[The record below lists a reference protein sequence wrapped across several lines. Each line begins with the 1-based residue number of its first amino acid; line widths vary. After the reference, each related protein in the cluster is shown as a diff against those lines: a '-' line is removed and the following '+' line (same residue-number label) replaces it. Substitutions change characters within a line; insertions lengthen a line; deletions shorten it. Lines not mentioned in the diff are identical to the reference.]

1 MAVKVAINGF
11 GRIGRMVFQALC
23 DQGLL
28 GKGIDVVAV
37 VDISTDADYFAY
49 QMKYDSVHGKFKHK
63 VETKKSDPAK
73 EEPDTL
79 VVNGQSIKCIM
90 ATKEPGQLPWK
101 ALGVDYVIE
110 STGLFT
116 DSAKAKG
123 HIDAGAKKVILS
135 APGKG
140 EVKTIVMGVNE
151 NEYDPAKHTIVSNAS
166 CTTNCLAP
174 VVHVLLKEGF
184 GIETGLMTTIHAY
197 TATQKTV
204 DGPSKKDWRGGRAA
218 AQNIIPSTTGAAKA
232 VGEVL
237 PATKGKLTG
246 MSFRVPVADVSVVDL
261 TFRTTKDTS
270 IEEIDAA
277 LKKASQTY
285 LKGFLG
291 VADEELVSTDFIHDE
306 RSSIYDSLAT
316 LQNNLKGEKRFFKV
330 VSWYDNEW
338 GYSNRVVD
346 LVKLMAKKDGLLK

>member
-1 MAVKVAINGF
+1 MAIKVAINGF
-11 GRIGRMVFQALC
+11 GRIGRMVFNAMVEQN
-23 DQGLL
+23 LL
-28 GKGIDVVAV
+28 GKEIDLVAV
-37 VDISTDADYFAY
+37 ADVSTDANYFAY
-49 QMKYDSVHGKFKHK
+49 QIKYDSVHGKFKGEVKGEGDVLTVNGHQIK
-63 VETKKSDPAK
+63 CVAAAK
-73 EEPDTL
+73 EP
-79 VVNGQSIKCIM
+79 S
-90 ATKEPGQLPWK
+90 QLPWK
-101 ALGVDYVIE
+101 DLGIEYVIE

-116 DSAKAKG
+116 DSEKAKG
-123 HIDAGAKKVILS
+123 HLEAGAKKVIIS

-140 EVKTIVMGVNE
+140 EVKTIVMGVNNE
-151 NEYDPAKHTIVSNAS
+151 EYDAAKHNIVSNAS

-174 VVHVLLKEGF
+174 LVHVLLKEGI
-184 GIETGLMTTIHAY
+184 GIETGLMTTIHSY

-218 AQNIIPSTTGAAKA
+218 AANIIPSTTGAAKA

-246 MSFRVPVADVSVVDL
+246 MSFRVPTPDVSVVDL
-261 TFRTTKDTS
+261 TFRATKDTS
-270 IEEIDAA
+270 IEEIDSL
-277 LKKASQTY
+277 LKKAADSY
-285 LKGFLG
+285 LKGILG
-291 VADEELVSTDFIHDE
+291 VTAEELVSTDFIHDK

-346 LVKLMAKKDGLLK
+346 LLKYMIGKK

>member
-1 MAVKVAINGF
+1 MAVKVGINGF
-11 GRIGRMVFQALC
+11 GRIGRMVFQAIA

-28 GKGIDVVAV
+28 GKEIDVVAV

-49 QMKYDSVHGKFKHK
+49 QMKYDSVHGKFKHDVK
-63 VETKKSDPAK
+63 TMKSDASK
-73 EEPDTL
+73 TENDTL
-79 VVNGQSIKCIM
+79 IVNGQKIKCVM
-90 ATKEPGQLPWK
+90 ATKSPAELPWK
-101 ALGVDYVIE
+101 ALGVDLVIE

-116 DSAKAKG
+116 DSEKAKG
-123 HIDAGAKKVILS
+123 HLAAGAKKVVIS
-135 APGKG
+135 APAKG

-151 NEYDPAKHTIVSNAS
+151 QEYDSKKHAIVSNAS

-174 VVHVLLKEGF
+174 LVHVIIKEGL
-184 GIETGLMTTIHAY
+184 GIETGLMTTIHSY

-218 AQNIIPSTTGAAKA
+218 AINIIPSTTGAAKA

-237 PATKGKLTG
+237 PVTKGKLTG
-246 MSFRVPVADVSVVDL
+246 MSFRVPSPDVSVVDL
-261 TFRTTKDTS
+261 TFRTVKDTS
-270 IEEIDAA
+270 IEEIDSL

-285 LKGFLG
+285 LKGILG
-291 VADEELVSTDFIHDE
+291 VTAEELVSTDFIHDD

-346 LVKLMAKKDGLLK
+346 LVKYMAKQGL

>member
-1 MAVKVAINGF
+1 MALKVGINGF

-28 GKGIDVVAV
+28 GKEIDVRAV

-63 VETKKSDPAK
+63 VETKKSKADLA
-73 EEPDTL
+73 EADTL
-79 VVNGQSIKCIM
+79 VVNGHEIKCVM
-90 ATKEPGQLPWK
+90 ATKDPAQLPWK
-101 ALGVDYVIE
+101 DLGVDYVIE

-116 DSAKAKG
+116 DSEKAKG
-123 HIDAGAKKVILS
+123 HLAAGAKKVIIS

-140 EVKTIVMGVNE
+140 EVKTLVMGVNE
-151 NEYDPAKHTIVSNAS
+151 NEYDPAKHLIVSNAS

-174 VVHVLLKEGF
+174 LVHVLLKEGF

-218 AQNIIPSTTGAAKA
+218 AINIIPSTTGAAKA

-246 MSFRVPVADVSVVDL
+246 MAFRVPTADVSVVDL
-261 TFRTTKDTS
+261 TFRSTKDTS

-285 LKGFLG
+285 LKDILG
-291 VADEELVSTDFIHDE
+291 VTDEELVSTDFIHDN

-346 LVKLMAKKDGLLK
+346 LLKFMGKKDGGLK